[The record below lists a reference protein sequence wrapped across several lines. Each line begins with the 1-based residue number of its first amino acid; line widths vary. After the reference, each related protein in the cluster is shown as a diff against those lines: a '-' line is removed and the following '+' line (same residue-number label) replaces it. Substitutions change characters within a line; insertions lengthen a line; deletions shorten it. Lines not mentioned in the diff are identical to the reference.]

1 MKKIFFLTLLHL
13 TLLTSYS
20 QNIGII
26 PTPQQVKEEEGFF
39 LWDENTILY
48 YETNDNPIFNIVNDF
63 KNDMNEIIGF
73 ENQISNKK
81 AKKNQKVV
89 VFQIIDSLSAKENQ
103 NQAYIIDIQSDT
115 IHIKA
120 LTEQGLFYGTQSLK
134 QLIRYQY
141 IKHNNIEIPCM
152 YITDWPSIEY
162 RGWMDDISRG
172 PVPTTDF
179 IKKEIRTLAEYKLNF
194 FNLYTEHVFKLN
206 KYPDIAP
213 ADGLTAKEIRELTEY
228 ANKYYVE
235 FIGNQQCFAHAEKIL
250 CNPFY
255 HHIMD
260 TRFNF
265 NPGTADTYR
274 FLEDVFAEVV
284 PVYESKFFNINCDE
298 TESLGNGKAKAYIDS
313 IGKDMA
319 YCQHIDKVNN
329 ILKKYDKTVMMWGDI
344 VAKNPDMIKELPED
358 MQLIIWSYGAGE
370 DYTEMIAPF
379 KESGHIFWVAPGAS
393 MWSTCF
399 PDIQTYIKNIAN
411 FSRDGY
417 RLGTKGV
424 MNTAWDDNGESMF
437 NEAWHAMI
445 WCAEVTWNVL
455 KENNDEERKKR
466 ENIFNQNFNIQYFNS
481 TEKNY
486 VTDLYKLSKMIRKPS
501 TSKLMDFNTLYEPL
515 FEFYPSQIDSTSI
528 VECID
533 AQYYINLIYQPLLT
547 DRNLLK
553 KHTEIF
559 DLATTAAYRA
569 YVTALKNELKIQLYN
584 TLQHPSDENI
594 GKARKKSSQFIDSL
608 YNMKNL
614 FIKAWDMESR
624 AYSRNMVTE
633 RYDKI
638 AKEVL
643 NADKHVF
650 INTDLSEEGV
660 PVVSLKTIFNENQI
674 YYTIDGSIPDKNSNL
689 YHKPFKINKSC
700 LIKAICYDKYDNY
713 EMTER
718 YILYHK
724 GMGHFMKLNTPAGT
738 YRPEYSGGGDDA
750 LLNGIIGSNNYKDGN
765 WQGFYGDD
773 CDIEINFGKKEN
785 LNSIKINFLTNPYDW
800 ILMPSVVN
808 IYTSKEGIQ
817 YQLFKTYNIKE
828 EVPST
833 TNTIIHK
840 TLNISGLS
848 TQYLRIIVESPG
860 RIPKGLPGYDNQS
873 WIFMDEIIIE

>member
-1 MKKIFFLTLLHL
+1 M
-13 TLLTSYS
+13 TSYS

-26 PTPQQVKEEEGFF
+26 PTPQQVKQEEGIFI
-39 LWDENTILY
+39 WDKNTILC
-48 YETNDNPIFNIVNDF
+48 YETNDNHIFNIVNDF

-73 ENQISNKK
+73 KNQIINKK
-81 AKKNQKVV
+81 AKKKQKVV
-89 VFQIIDSLSAKENQ
+89 IFQMIDSIPAKENQ
-103 NQAYIIDIQSDT
+103 NQAYIIDIQPNT
-115 IHIKA
+115 IYIKA
-120 LTEQGLFYGTQSLK
+120 LTKQGLFYGTQSLK
-134 QLIRYQY
+134 QLIRYQH
-141 IKHNNIEIPCM
+141 IKYGNIEIPCM
-152 YITDWPSIEY
+152 HITDWPSIEY

-172 PVPTTDF
+172 PIPTMDF

-213 ADGLTAKEIRELTEY
+213 TDGLTAKEIKELNEY
-228 ANKYYVE
+228 ANKYYIE
-235 FIGNQQCFAHAEKIL
+235 FIGNQQCFAHAEKTL

-255 HHIMD
+255 YDIMD

-265 NPGTADTYR
+265 NPGSENTYR
-274 FLEDVFAEVV
+274 FLENVFSEVL

-298 TESLGNGKAKAYIDS
+298 TESLGNGRAKSYIDS
-313 IGKDMA
+313 IGKDRA

-329 ILKKYDKTVMMWGDI
+329 ILKKYDKEVMMWGDI
-344 VAKNPDMIKELPED
+344 IAKNPDMIKKLPED
-358 MQLIIWSYGAGE
+358 MQFIIWNYDDRD
-370 DYTEMIAPF
+370 DYTEIIEPF

-393 MWSTCF
+393 MWNTCF

-417 RLGTKGV
+417 RFGTKGV
-424 MNTAWDDNGESMF
+424 MNTAWDDRGESLF
-437 NEAWHAMI
+437 NEAWHSMI

-455 KENNDEERKKR
+455 KENKDEERKKR
-466 ENIFNQNFNIQYFNS
+466 EDIFNQNFNIQYFNS
-481 TEKNY
+481 TDKNY
-486 VTDLYKLSKMIRKPS
+486 VTDLYMLSKMIRKPS
-501 TSKLMDFNTLYEPL
+501 TSKLMDFTTLFEPL
-515 FEFYPSQIDSTSI
+515 FEFYPSQVDSAAT

-533 AQYYINLIYQPLLT
+533 AQYYINLVYQTLLT

-553 KHTEIF
+553 KNTEIF
-559 DLATTAAYRA
+559 DLATAAAYRA
-569 YVTALKNELKIQLYN
+569 YVTVLKNELKIQLYN
-584 TLQHPSDENI
+584 TLQNPSNENI
-594 GKARKKSSQFIDSL
+594 GKTHKKLSQFIDSL
-608 YNMKNL
+608 HNMKNL
-614 FIKAWDMESR
+614 FINVWDMESR
-624 AYSRNMVTE
+624 AYSRNIVIE

-638 AKEVL
+638 AKEIL

-650 INTDLSEEGV
+650 INTDISEDGF
-660 PVVSLKTIFNENQI
+660 PVVSLKTIFNKNQI
-674 YYTIDGSIPDKNSNL
+674 YYTIDGSIPDKSSNL

-700 LIKAICYDKYDNY
+700 LVKAICYDEYDDH
-713 EMTER
+713 EIIER

-724 GMGHFMKLNTPAGT
+724 GIGHFMKLNAPVGN

-750 LLNGIIGSNNYKDGN
+750 LLNGIIGSTNYKDGN
-765 WQGFYGDD
+765 WQGFYGND

-817 YQLFKTYNIKE
+817 YHLFKTCNIKE

-833 TNTIIHK
+833 INTITHK
-840 TLNISGLS
+840 TLNTDGLS
-848 TQYLRIIVESPG
+848 TQYLRIIVENPG